1 MGTDVSA
8 SLLFDIRNEHG
19 QLITS
24 LNDWF
29 HLAPPKK
36 GALQWKDFR
45 SAKELARSFLR
56 SGRPSP
62 PTELLG
68 LLRHCFGQEL
78 RIEKAI
84 PECCIRLDDFRG
96 EPRNCDL
103 IMFGQIASARFV
115 ANIEAKADE
124 PFGEL
129 TGDYYDRKLRTTS
142 NVPRRIENLASTLFG
157 RLDDEIRCLRY
168 QLLHAT
174 VATILSAQAYSA
186 DKALF
191 LVYEFTSSK
200 LKSEN
205 IARNRR
211 DWANFVR
218 ALAGKS
224 APKLIE
230 ENQIIGP
237 VHLPNLTTPSL
248 YLGHLATALSAE
260 AENKKA

>member
-1 MGTDVSA
+1 MNA
-8 SLLFDIRNEHG
+8 SQHFEIRNQRG

-24 LNDWF
+24 LDDWF

-56 SGRPSP
+56 SGSPSP
-62 PTELLG
+62 PTELLA
-68 LLRHCFGQEL
+68 LLRKHFGEL
-78 RIEKAI
+78 RIEKAT
-84 PECCIRLDDFRG
+84 PEFCIRLDDLRG

-103 IMFGQIASARFV
+103 ILFGQIASAPFV

-129 TGDYYDRKLRTTS
+129 IGHYYDQKLPTRS
-142 NVPRRIENLASTLFG
+142 NVPRRIENLAFTLFG
-157 RLDDEIRCLRY
+157 RFDDEVRSLRY

-174 VATILSAQAYSA
+174 AATVISAWAHRA

-191 LVYEFTSSK
+191 LVHEFISAK

-205 IARNRR
+205 IARNRQ
-211 DWANFVR
+211 DWTNFVR
-218 ALAGKS
+218 ALTGAS
-224 APKLIE
+224 APEAVE
-230 ENQIIGP
+230 ENQILGPIGL
-237 VHLPNLTTPSL
+237 HSQSSPSL
-248 YLGHLATALSAE
+248 YLGHLVTELT
-260 AENKKA
+260 AENEK